1 MNEKEEIALKESKYP
16 LTILIIVAV
25 VSLLTGN
32 VTGLTLGYILG
43 ESDRQA
49 LAIERSKP
57 PGIRE
62 TIKTI
67 TDSKFQY
74 IPGETVYLPGE
85 VKEVLVVPAD
95 KDTPG
100 ANPVKLDGKFDLG
113 KQNFMYMINGR
124 IGKFDKTEDEKFVFE
139 KNMIDL
145 RQNSTIVIKAEIPT
159 IDLTRQNVITV
170 GAMFTQGRIEP
181 GIGYTSNF
189 GRVGAYQLAGSQSA
203 AYIGAGFKF

>member
-124 IGKFDKTEDEKFVFE
+124 VGKFDKTEDEKFVFE

-145 RQNSTIVIKAEIPT
+145 RQNSTIVIEAEIPT

-181 GIGYTSNF
+181 GIGYTGNF